1 MMNFPDLKRPLAWAT
16 VLMLAFGLSGCASF
30 LNEDTQKV
38 TVRLMCKTRTV
49 KATCFAENDVG
60 RWSFTA
66 PATFV
71 VSNSSSSL
79 EITCKAPSTQRFT
92 VSAMPMP
99 TWAMAGNLLAGGVI
113 GAAVDVLN
121 ATGLKYPENIDI
133 THPAC
138 E

>member
-1 MMNFPDLKRPLAWAT
+1 MMNFPELKRPLAWAM
-16 VLMLAFGLSGCASF
+16 VLLLAFSLSGCASF
-30 LNEDTQKV
+30 LHEDTQKV
-38 TVRLMCKTRTV
+38 TVRLMCKNRTV
-49 KATCFAENDVG
+49 KATCYAENDVG

-66 PATFV
+66 PASFV

-113 GAAVDVLN
+113 GAAVDIFN
-121 ATGLKYPENIDI
+121 DTGLKYPENIDI

>member
-16 VLMLAFGLSGCASF
+16 VLLLAFSLSGCASF

-38 TVRLMCKTRTV
+38 TVRLMCQNRTV
-49 KATCFAENDVG
+49 KATCYAENDAG

-121 ATGLKYPENIDI
+121 ATGLKYPEKIDI

>member
-1 MMNFPDLKRPLAWAT
+1 MMNFPDLKRPLALAM
-16 VLMLAFGLSGCASF
+16 VLLLAFGLSGCASF

-38 TVRLMCKTRTV
+38 TVRLMCKNRTV
-49 KATCFAENDVG
+49 KATCYAENDVG

-71 VSNSSSSL
+71 VSNSISSL

>member
-1 MMNFPDLKRPLAWAT
+1 MKIFPELKRPLACAT
-16 VLMLAFGLSGCASF
+16 VLLLAFGLSGCASF

-38 TVRLMCKTRTV
+38 TVRLMCQNRTV
-49 KATCFAENDVG
+49 KATCYAENGIG

-92 VSAMPMP
+92 VSTMPMP
-99 TWAMAGNLLAGGVI
+99 TWALAGNLLAGGVI
-113 GAAVDVLN
+113 GAAVDIFN
-121 ATGLKYPENIDI
+121 DTGLKYPENIDI

>member
-16 VLMLAFGLSGCASF
+16 VLLLAFGLSGCASF

-38 TVRLMCKTRTV
+38 TVRLMCQNRTV
-49 KATCFAENDVG
+49 KATCYAENAVG

-113 GAAVDVLN
+113 GAAVDVFN
-121 ATGLKYPENIDI
+121 DTGLKYPENIDI

>member
-16 VLMLAFGLSGCASF
+16 VLLLAFGLSGCASF

-38 TVRLMCKTRTV
+38 TVRLMCQNRTV
-49 KATCFAENDVG
+49 KATCYAENDVG

-92 VSAMPMP
+92 VSAMPML

>member
-16 VLMLAFGLSGCASF
+16 VLLLAFGLSGCASF

-49 KATCFAENDVG
+49 KATCYAENDVG

-71 VSNSSSSL
+71 VSNSNSSL

-92 VSAMPMP
+92 VSTMPMP
-99 TWAMAGNLLAGGVI
+99 TWALAGNLLAGGVI

>member
-1 MMNFPDLKRPLAWAT
+1 MMNFPDVKRPLAWAT
-16 VLMLAFGLSGCASF
+16 VLLLAFGLSGCASF

-38 TVRLMCKTRTV
+38 TVRLMCKNRTV
-49 KATCFAENDVG
+49 KATCYAENDVG

-66 PATFV
+66 PASFV

-113 GAAVDVLN
+113 GAAVDIFN
-121 ATGLKYPENIDI
+121 DTGLKYPENIDI

>member
-1 MMNFPDLKRPLAWAT
+1 MMNFPELKRPLAWAM
-16 VLMLAFGLSGCASF
+16 VLLLAFSLSGCASF
-30 LNEDTQKV
+30 LHEDTQKV
-38 TVRLMCKTRTV
+38 TVRLMCKNRTV
-49 KATCFAENDVG
+49 KATCYAENDVG

>member
-1 MMNFPDLKRPLAWAT
+1 MNFPDLKRALAWAT
-16 VLMLAFGLSGCASF
+16 VLLLAFGLSGCASF
-30 LNEDTQKV
+30 LHEDTQKV
-38 TVRLMCKTRTV
+38 TVRLMCKNRTV
-49 KATCFAENDVG
+49 KATCYAENDVG

-71 VSNSSSSL
+71 VSNSNSSL

>member
-1 MMNFPDLKRPLAWAT
+1 
-16 VLMLAFGLSGCASF
+16 
-30 LNEDTQKV
+30 V
-38 TVRLMCKTRTV
+38 TVRLMCQNRTV
-49 KATCFAENDVG
+49 KATCYAENDVG

-92 VSAMPMP
+92 VSAMPML

>member
-1 MMNFPDLKRPLAWAT
+1 MMNFPDLKRPLACAT
-16 VLMLAFGLSGCASF
+16 VLLLALGLSGCASF

-38 TVRLMCKTRTV
+38 TVRLMCKNRTV
-49 KATCFAENDVG
+49 KATCYAENDVG

>member
-1 MMNFPDLKRPLAWAT
+1 MINFSKLKWPLAWAT
-16 VLMLAFGLSGCASF
+16 VLLLAFGLSGCASF

-38 TVRLMCKTRTV
+38 TVRLMCQNRTV
-49 KATCFAENDVG
+49 KATCYAENGVG

>member
-1 MMNFPDLKRPLAWAT
+1 MMNFPDLKRPLAWAM
-16 VLMLAFGLSGCASF
+16 VLLLAFGLSGCASF

-38 TVRLMCKTRTV
+38 TVRLMCQNRTV
-49 KATCFAENDVG
+49 KATCYAENDVG

-66 PATFV
+66 PATFM
-71 VSNSSSSL
+71 VSNSSRSL

>member
-1 MMNFPDLKRPLAWAT
+1 MINFPELKRPLAWAT
-16 VLMLAFGLSGCASF
+16 VLLLAFGLSGCASF
-30 LNEDTQKV
+30 LDEDTQKV

-49 KATCFAENDVG
+49 KATCYAENDVG

-66 PATFV
+66 
-71 VSNSSSSL
+71 
-79 EITCKAPSTQRFT
+79 
-92 VSAMPMP
+92 SAMPMP
-99 TWAMAGNLLAGGVI
+99 TWAMAGKVLAGGVI
-113 GAAVDVLN
+113 GAAVDVFN

>member
-1 MMNFPDLKRPLAWAT
+1 MMNFPDLKRPLALAM
-16 VLMLAFGLSGCASF
+16 VLLLAFGLSGCASF

-38 TVRLMCKTRTV
+38 TVRLMCQNRTV
-49 KATCFAENDVG
+49 KATCYAENDVG

-99 TWAMAGNLLAGGVI
+99 TWAMAGNLLVGGVI
-113 GAAVDVLN
+113 GAAVDVFN
-121 ATGLKYPENIDI
+121 DTGLKYPENIDI
-133 THPAC
+133 KHPAC